1 MQPLDELLSIKRFRE
16 QQADAGLQVARG
28 ILSEA
33 HRGEQQREHALAE
46 FRDYARIEEDT
57 LYRQVINRRVKV
69 NDIFRLH
76 EDLAILRAAEAQ
88 HEADLQNARSVRED
102 AQKRHIEAQGTARE
116 ARTTREKFTELVTR
130 HHAGVAK
137 EAERREE
144 LEFEELAGIV
154 REREQ
159 WSEEPDV

>member
-1 MQPLDELLSIKRFRE
+1 MKPLDELLSIKRFRE
-16 QQADAGLQVARG
+16 QQADSALQVARG
-28 ILSEA
+28 ALSEA
-33 HRGEQQREHALAE
+33 HRGEQQRELALTE
-46 FRDYARIEEDT
+46 FRNYASLEEAS
-57 LYRQVINRRVKV
+57 LYRRVINRAIKV

-76 EDLAILRAAEAQ
+76 EDIAILRATEVQ
-88 HEADLQNARSVRED
+88 HEGDLKKATALRER
-102 AQKRHIEAQGTARE
+102 AQVRHIEAQDTARE
-116 ARTTREKFTELVTR
+116 ARATREKFTELVDR
-130 HHAGVAK
+130 HHAGIAR

>member
-1 MQPLDELLSIKRFRE
+1 MEPLDELLSIKRFRE

-28 ILSEA
+28 ELSEA
-33 HRGEQQREHALAE
+33 HRGEQQRENALSE
-46 FRDYARIEEDT
+46 FRHYAKLEEES
-57 LYRQVINRRVKV
+57 LYRRVLNRAIKIS
-69 NDIFRLH
+69 DIFRLH
-76 EDLAILRAAEAQ
+76 EDIAILRAGEAQ
-88 HEADLQNARSVRED
+88 HEADLRKAIALRES
-102 AQKRHIEAQGTARE
+102 AQERHTEAQDTARE

-130 HHAGVAK
+130 HHAGIAR